1 MILTTLLC
9 SFQLDAPTWALLG
22 VIVGGLLTGVINYFL
37 QRAQFKHNKDMFYLQ
52 NQSKE
57 QVKETIEEL
66 LNHRRYTDRSF
77 ESIRKRIGGYS
88 EDEIRQMLHEIGA
101 KKSSRQDGSGEWWY
115 LKEREQERIDN
126 KKAKGN

>member
-1 MILTTLLC
+1 MILLTILND
-9 SFQLDAPTWALLG
+9 FRMDEATWALLG
-22 VIVGGLLTGVINYFL
+22 VVIGGFLTGVINYFL

-57 QVKETIEEL
+57 QVKEILEEL

-88 EDEIRQMLHEIGA
+88 EVEIRQMLHEIGA
-101 KKSSRQDGSGEWWY
+101 KKSSRQDGLGEW
-115 LKEREQERIDN
+115 
-126 KKAKGN
+126 